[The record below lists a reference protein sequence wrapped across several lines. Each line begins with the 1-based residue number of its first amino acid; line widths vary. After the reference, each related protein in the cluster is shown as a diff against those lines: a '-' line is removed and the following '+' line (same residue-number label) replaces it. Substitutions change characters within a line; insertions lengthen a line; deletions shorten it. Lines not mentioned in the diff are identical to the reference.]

1 MIKYL
6 KKFLNRESYLKKKIL
21 KSINNVHLSQSLKI
35 LDIGAAGEIKTNWS
49 FFEPLLNYIGFE
61 PDERSYKSLIN
72 KKTLCKSYQ
81 IKNMALWSKDER
93 ISINLTHKITN
104 SSFYL
109 PNKNLLKNF
118 PDPQRFNVVGKVEI
132 DTKKLDDLDI
142 KNIDFIKLDVQ
153 GAELKILEGG
163 KNSLKECLGIEVE
176 VSFIEIYKDQPL
188 FGSIYNYAINN
199 NFIFVTFPEIINWK
213 RKSTDAGRSQMAF
226 ADALFLK
233 SPEYILEKYSNQN
246 EILFKYA
253 IICLAYNLNGF
264 CEIIKENITGDLKKI
279 INEIYQ
285 LRKNHSK
292 NRRQLKKIINY
303 IKKIF

>member
-1 MIKYL
+1 M
-6 KKFLNRESYLKKKIL
+6 
-21 KSINNVHLSQSLKI
+21 
-35 LDIGAAGEIKTNWS
+35 
-49 FFEPLLNYIGFE
+49 
-61 PDERSYKSLIN
+61 
-72 KKTLCKSYQ
+72 
-81 IKNMALWSKDER
+81 
-93 ISINLTHKITN
+93 
-104 SSFYL
+104 
-109 PNKNLLKNF
+109 
-118 PDPQRFNVVGKVEI
+118 
-132 DTKKLDDLDI
+132 
-142 KNIDFIKLDVQ
+142 
-153 GAELKILEGG
+153 
-163 KNSLKECLGIEVE
+163 E

-213 RKSTDAGRSQMAF
+213 RKSTDVGRSQMAF